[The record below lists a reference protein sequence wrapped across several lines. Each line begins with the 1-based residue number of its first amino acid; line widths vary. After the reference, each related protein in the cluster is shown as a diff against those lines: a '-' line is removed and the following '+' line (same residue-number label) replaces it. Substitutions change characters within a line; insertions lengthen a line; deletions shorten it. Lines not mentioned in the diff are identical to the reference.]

1 MKSAWPTGAE
11 IREYV
16 EQTLQGGVS
25 DGLESLDWDAVAG
38 AALDT
43 WETETGFRPF
53 MASATESTR
62 RFDPPAGKRLDLRGG
77 LVVAPSEVRSGVTST
92 YAGEVVDSDY
102 YWFIPS
108 DYVEV
113 SRPIEWIEFDMPQV
127 GGKRSIA
134 VTGYWGFCANGQI
147 PDGAWL
153 GVLHAGVCVAIPL
166 ILRGT
171 AYGMRRLSEGDVSY
185 EFDDAREA
193 AYRGVKI
200 MASQYRRLWLA

>member
-38 AALDT
+38 AALET
-43 WETETGFRPF
+43 WENATGFTPF
-53 MASATESTR
+53 MAATAESTR
-62 RFDPPAGKRLDLRGG
+62 RFDPPVSARLDLRGG

-92 YAGEVVDSDY
+92 YTGEVVDSDY
-102 YWFIPS
+102 YWFLPR
-108 DYVEV
+108 DYAERG
-113 SRPIEWIEFDMPQV
+113 RPIEWIEFDWPQA
-127 GGKRSIA
+127 GGKRSIS
-134 VTGYWGFCANGQI
+134 VKGYWGFCANGQI

-153 GVLHAGVCVAIPL
+153 GVLHAGLSVAIPL

-171 AYGMRRLSEGDVSY
+171 AYGTRRLSEGDVSY

-193 AYRGVKI
+193 ADRELKR
-200 MASQYRRLWLA
+200 AAAQYRRLWLA